1 MTPKNKSL
9 YVGMGLFVLTILAI
23 LFRERPQSDIKV
35 VWIVWAFFSW
45 NFYAYG
51 FDRDMWPW
59 QFEEL
64 CGKSKGR
71 PGVRE
76 FHFWGTAVIYL
87 LFLATMVFAD

>member
-1 MTPKNKSL
+1 MTPKNKAL
-9 YVGMGLFVLTILAI
+9 WVGGVLTVLTVLVC
-23 LFRERPQSDIKV
+23 LFSRMGAYYVKQMWLP
-35 VWIVWAFFSW
+35 WAFFSW

-59 QFEEL
+59 QFDEL
-64 CGKSKGR
+64 YGKSKGR